1 MIQQKMQICWLWKLT
16 LVIGMVVCFST
27 TNGYADFA
35 SWPDTDF
42 RPNALNS
49 DGSISVGNNY
59 VGFATEAMIRKA
71 DGSYVYLGALT
82 PSGQSKALSISGDGK
97 IVVGSSESSP
107 GTQAF
112 KWTQGAG
119 MVGLGDLPGGAFYST
134 ANGISQDG
142 TTIVGT
148 SISANGE
155 EAFKWTESD
164 RMEGLGD
171 LTGGSFLSSAN
182 AVSVNGQVIVGY
194 SISGSGPEAFRW
206 TKSTGMVGL
215 GDLPGGFF
223 YSEATDVSSD
233 GSVVVGNAT
242 ATAGQE
248 AFRWTEKDGMKGLG
262 FLSGGSLS
270 KAQAVSGNGAIVVGT
285 SSAGGGGGQ
294 AFRWSEPTGMKPLK
308 ELLSDKGVPLDG
320 VVLENASD
328 ISEDGKII
336 TGSGTAPDGSDLSWI
351 AKYDDGFAGLTT
363 FEDLNES
370 LEDLSTI
377 TPRISGMSLLTL
389 RSLLEAQRYSEAS
402 LDNFWGLGTFGSD
415 YNFSGDDINGY
426 GAVGMTHFCRS
437 GWSFG
442 GGVFVGNTT
451 LQTSFG
457 GRQDSTL
464 VGPGVFV
471 GYMPEA
477 TGLKVKVGGIYN
489 YVNLKLD
496 RAYSNGTGTTT
507 SEGDTDGYI
516 LGGVAHIS
524 WLFALQRV
532 FLVQPFFQYEIQQIE
547 INGYTEE
554 TGPFPAK
561 YENRDLLTNKTR
573 LGLETGYMVR
583 DDLTLSIWGAWNHRY
598 EDEGPTMKGELIGI
612 TSFNYGEGEIDQD
625 WGDAGFTVSWLPEAG
640 AELMLKFGFAFD
652 NEYYAAPDQY
662 VQVGFSVDF

>member
-1 MIQQKMQICWLWKLT
+1 MIRLKKLVNRFWIVT
-16 LVIGMVVCFST
+16 LLIGMVVCFLT
-27 TNGYADFA
+27 TNSYADFS
-35 SWPDTDF
+35 SWPDADF
-42 RPNALNS
+42 RPEALSS
-49 DGSISVGNNY
+49 DGSISAGNQR
-59 VGFATEAMIRKA
+59 VGFENQAMIRRQ
-71 DGSYVYLGALT
+71 DGSYIYLGALI
-82 PSGQSKALSISGDGK
+82 SGGQSQALGISGDGT
-97 IVVGSSESSP
+97 IVVGESSSVSGVQAFRWTKDTGMVGLGDLP
-107 GTQAF
+107 GGSYRSLARGISLDGSTIVGDSISGSGVEAF
-112 KWTQGAG
+112 KWTQSGGMVGLGDLSGGFFLSRARAVSADGQVIVGSSVSGSGAEAFRWTEDAG
-119 MVGLGDLPGGAFYST
+119 MVGLGDLPGGIF
-134 ANGISQDG
+134 N
-142 TTIVGT
+142 
-148 SISANGE
+148 
-155 EAFKWTESD
+155 
-164 RMEGLGD
+164 
-171 LTGGSFLSSAN
+171 
-182 AVSVNGQVIVGY
+182 
-194 SISGSGPEAFRW
+194 
-206 TKSTGMVGL
+206 
-215 GDLPGGFF
+215 
-223 YSEATDVSSD
+223 SEATDVSSD
-233 GSVVVGNAT
+233 GSVIIGDAMVASGA
-242 ATAGQE
+242 Q

-262 FLSGGSLS
+262 YLSGGSFS
-270 KAQAVSGNGAIVVGT
+270 NAQAVSGNGAIVVGV
-285 SSAGGGGGQ
+285 SNVSGGGQ
-294 AFRWSEPTGMKPLK
+294 VFRWTEPTGMKPLK
-308 ELLSDKGVPLDG
+308 KLLSDSGVPLDG
-320 VVLENASD
+320 FVLENASD

-336 TGSGTAPDGSDLSWI
+336 TGLGTAPDGSDVSWI

-363 FEDLNES
+363 FDDVNES

-415 YNFSGDDINGY
+415 NNFSGDDINGY